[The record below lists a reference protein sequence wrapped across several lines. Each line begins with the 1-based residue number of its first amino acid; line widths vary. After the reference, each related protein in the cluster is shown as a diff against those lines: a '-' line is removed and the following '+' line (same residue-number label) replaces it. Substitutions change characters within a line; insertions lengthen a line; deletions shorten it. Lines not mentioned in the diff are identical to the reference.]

1 MKGTG
6 GSPSARGDVG
16 YAEATAVF
24 NTALPLHPATAVTV
38 RSVEEACAAVARAAA
53 EGVSV
58 RTHTTGHSAGSGPDM
73 ASALLVR
80 TRIEGRIEV
89 DTASRVVRVPAGS
102 VWGDVV
108 DACAE
113 HGLAVPHG
121 SSPTVGV
128 VGYLLRGGL
137 SSHGRLS
144 GVAANS
150 LRAVELVTS
159 DGRARRVDAASDP
172 DLLWA
177 LRGGGGGLGV
187 VTSVE
192 VDLFPAAD
200 VHTGAAFWRVEDA
213 HRLLPL
219 WTAWAREAPRTV
231 TTSLRVMRLPDSPDV
246 PEELRSR
253 PVVCVDGAALGD
265 ASAVSDASDT
275 AEDLLGPLRAAAWPV
290 LDTWRRA
297 DLTAVPT
304 SHMDP
309 VTPLPLI
316 TDHMLLREDGGREAA
331 GFLEAALDE
340 SCEHL
345 ANVELRQLGGALAE
359 PDVPGGALDRFD
371 AAYALVAGGVPVAGR
386 ETVDTGLAH
395 VRRALSPWDTG
406 RAAPTFSGAGAN
418 GTPALT
424 AEHIRALDSV
434 RERTDPLGLFRDD
447 THAACTRH

>member
-1 MKGTG
+1 MKG
-6 GSPSARGDVG
+6 GDETPPTSGEAG
-16 YAEATAVF
+16 YAKATEVF
-24 NTALPLHPATAVTV
+24 NTALPLHPAAAVTV
-38 RSVEEACAAVARAAA
+38 RSVEEARAAVRRAAA
-53 EGVSV
+53 KGLAV

-73 ASALLVR
+73 ASAMLVR

-89 DTASRVVRVPAGS
+89 DAASRSVRLPAGS
-102 VWGDVV
+102 VWGDIV
-108 DACAE
+108 DACAA

-121 SSPTVGV
+121 SSPTVGA

-137 SSHGRLS
+137 SSHGRLT

-192 VDLFPAAD
+192 VDLFP
-200 VHTGAAFWRVEDA
+200 VSEVFTGAAFWRVEDA
-213 HRLLPL
+213 HRLAPL
-219 WTAWAREAPRTV
+219 WTAWARGAPRNV

-246 PEELRSR
+246 PQELRAR
-253 PVVCVDGAALGD
+253 PVFCVDGAAISTG
-265 ASAVSDASDT
+265 T
-275 AEDLLGPLRAAAWPV
+275 AGPEATATAGDLLGPLRAAARPV
-290 LDTWRRA
+290 LDTWRKT
-297 DLTAVPT
+297 DLTAVPS

-316 TDHMLLREDGGREAA
+316 TDHMLLRGDGGQETAD
-331 GFLEAALDE
+331 FLEAALDG

-345 ANVELRQLGGALAE
+345 ANVELRQLGGALAD

-371 AAYALVAGGVPVAGR
+371 AAYAYVAGGVPVAGR
-386 ETVDTGLAH
+386 DAVDTGLAH

-406 RAAPTFSGAGAN
+406 RAAPTFSSAGAN
-418 GTPALT
+418 GTPALA
-424 AEHIRALDSV
+424 AEHARALASV

-447 THAACTRH
+447 THAACT